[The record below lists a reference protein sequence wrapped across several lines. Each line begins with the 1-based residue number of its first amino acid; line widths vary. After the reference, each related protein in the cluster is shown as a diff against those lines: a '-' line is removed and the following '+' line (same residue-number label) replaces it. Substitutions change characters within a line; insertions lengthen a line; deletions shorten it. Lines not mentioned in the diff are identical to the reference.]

1 MKKLILTAAAA
12 MMVLASCTKTTV
24 ESIDGPKEI
33 AFKKI
38 EGAMTK
44 AVAENL
50 ASNTTMGVYAI
61 KHGATT
67 NVEASYHFKNISY
80 GPDNASTPTA
90 WIGSPAQYWPLSG
103 ALDFVVYAPWFQT
116 EVTYDQSTRI
126 LKYTNAT
133 NGEKDFLYGK
143 HYYNNDTDYNAGV
156 DGPGYTKPTNNIT
169 VELKHALAKVD
180 IDFTLQYATISS
192 VTLNNIKAGGTFT
205 YNYTNNAISSE
216 PNSNTETKTL
226 SSDAYET
233 IVFPNQTQTSLTI
246 NYKLG
251 SSDDVLSTDIDLSSF
266 GLWESGKKYKY
277 NITINAKEIKFEP
290 SVVDWETLVSYTGT
304 EDGLTQD

>member
-1 MKKLILTAAAA
+1 
-12 MMVLASCTKTTV
+12 
-24 ESIDGPKEI
+24 
-33 AFKKI
+33 
-38 EGAMTK
+38 MTK

-50 ASNTTMGVYAI
+50 AGNTTMGVYAI
-61 KHGATT
+61 NHGATT
-67 NVEASYHFKNISY
+67 CYFENVKFGYN
-80 GPDNASTPTA
+80 STAGA
-90 WIGSPAQYWPLSG
+90 WVGLNDAGEHTPQYWPLSG

-116 EVTYDQSTRI
+116 EVTYNQSTRI

-133 NGEKDFLYGK
+133 NGESDFLYGE
-143 HYYNNDTDYNAGV
+143 HFYNDDTNYDAGV
-156 DGPGYTKPTNNIT
+156 DGPGYTKATDIIA
-169 VELKHALAKVD
+169 VKLKHALAKVD
-180 IDFTLQYATISS
+180 IDFSLSNATISS
-192 VTLNNIKAGGTFT
+192 VTLNNIKAGGSFT

-233 IVFPNQTQTSLTI
+233 IVFPNKAQTSLTI

-251 SSDDVLSTDIDLSSF
+251 SSDNVLSTDIDLSSF

-277 NITINAKEIKFEP
+277 NITITAKEIKFEP
-290 SVVDWETLVSYTGT
+290 SVIDWETLVSYTGT